1 MAVESKDILEIIKED
16 APAIDNTYLQVKTT
30 PDGYTGTYEGFHSY
44 LVQKDGGEYG
54 VYPIETTGANE
65 LKVFKKS
72 PIIMTDGEEVH
83 FVVSTMDDPFQHP
96 IIKQENV
103 GKQTK
108 EHAVL
113 QAFLAFASSR
123 FSMAVY
129 HIMIADGEGSFS
141 SVAHAENFGNLV
153 ETNAQASEEIV
164 KGKFDK
170 NAHVQSVAF
179 DKEAVEVNIG
189 ETAQLLTLITPTYA
203 SNKDV
208 VLKSSRETVAKI
220 NSAGLVTA
228 VAEGEA
234 IITVTTADGKLR
246 ATSTVTV
253 KPSAGSQEPDEPKNV
268 KVDAQETSANVSAE

>member
-30 PDGYTGTYEGFHSY
+30 PDGYTGTYEGFYSY
-44 LVQKDGGEYG
+44 LVQKDGEEYG

-96 IIKQENV
+96 IIKQESV

-123 FSMAVY
+123 FSMTVY
-129 HIMIADGEGSFS
+129 HIMIAGGEGSFS
-141 SVAHAENFGNLV
+141 SVAHADAFGNLV

-170 NAHVQSVAF
+170 NVHVQEVAF
-179 DKEAVEVNIG
+179 DKESVELNIG
-189 ETAQLLTLITPTYA
+189 ETEQILTLITPTYA

-208 VLKSSRETVAKI
+208 VLTSSRETVAKI
-220 NSAGLVTA
+220 NSVGLITA

-234 IITVTTADGKLR
+234 TITVTTADGKLR
-246 ATSTVTV
+246 AKAKVTV
-253 KPSAGSQEPDEPKNV
+253 KPSTGSQEPEEPKNV

>member
-1 MAVESKDILEIIKED
+1 MAVESKDILEIIKES

-30 PDGYTGTYEGFHSY
+30 PDGYTGTYEGFYSY
-44 LVQKDGGEYG
+44 LVQKDGEEYG

-96 IIKQENV
+96 IIKQESV

-123 FSMAVY
+123 FSMTVY

-141 SVAHAENFGNLV
+141 SVAHAEAFGNLV

-179 DKEAVEVNIG
+179 DKESVELNIG
-189 ETAQLLTLITPTYA
+189 ETEQILTLITPTYA

-208 VLKSSRETVAKI
+208 VLTSSKETVAKI
-220 NSAGLVTA
+220 NSTGLITA
-228 VAEGEA
+228 VAEGTA
-234 IITVTTADGKLR
+234 TITVTTADGKLR
-246 ATSTVTV
+246 AKATVTV
-253 KPSAGSQEPDEPKNV
+253 KPSTGSQEPEAPTNV
-268 KVDAQETSANVSAE
+268 QVDAQETSANVSAE